1 LKLISIVKASSLVAA
16 ITVGIFSAA
25 IYFGGPKPPPPMV
38 GISNPFKNI
47 DFSDLPA
54 LQRFTAKDGAK
65 LAYRYY
71 SPTRNASGSVVLVH
85 GSSSSSYSMHV
96 LARAFA
102 TGGFAVYA
110 LDMRGHGASGPKG
123 KINYIGQ
130 LEDDLDSFVHA
141 VSLPHPS
148 TLVGFS
154 AGGGFALRF
163 AGSARQDAFQSY
175 LFLSPYLSPGA
186 PNYRR
191 GSGGWVSVGIPRIIA
206 ISFINRLGIH
216 ACNDMPVVSF
226 ALGDEAKAFM
236 TPEYSFAL
244 AANFQPQRDY
254 EKDIKSAHQPCAV
267 LAGEADEIFLTDKL
281 LTIFRKAGKEWP
293 VILLPGV
300 DHIGLTLAPTAVNA
314 AVEAVQNLQSKGS

>member
-1 LKLISIVKASSLVAA
+1 MKLISIVKTSSLVGA
-16 ITVGIFSAA
+16 ILIGILTAA
-25 IYFGGPKPPPPMV
+25 IYFGGPNPPTPMV
-38 GISNPFKNI
+38 STNNPFKAV

-54 LQRFTAKDGAK
+54 LQRFTAKDGAQ

-71 SPTRNASGSVVLVH
+71 SPKRNASGSVVLVH
-85 GSSSSSYSMHV
+85 GSSSSGTSMHV
-96 LARAFA
+96 LAKAFA

-110 LDMRGHGASGPKG
+110 LDIRGHGASGTKG

-141 VSLPHPS
+141 VSLPRPS

-163 AGSARQDAFQSY
+163 AGSAKQDAFQSY
-175 LFLSPYLSPGA
+175 LFLSPYLSPNA

-206 ISFINRLGIH
+206 ISFMNRLGIH

-254 EKDIKSAHQPCAV
+254 EEDIKSAHQPCAV
-267 LAGEADEIFLTDKL
+267 LGH
-281 LTIFRKAGKEWP
+281 R
-293 VILLPGV
+293 
-300 DHIGLTLAPTAVNA
+300 
-314 AVEAVQNLQSKGS
+314 